1 MGWLLQREVLAY
13 SMKDWKTRSREEDLM
28 EYSMESKQLLELKM
42 VVGEKKKKG
51 RREIE
56 EGQKRGI

>member
-42 VVGEKKKKG
+42 VVGE
-51 RREIE
+51 EEE
-56 EGQKRGI
+56 EGKKRN

>member
-1 MGWLLQREVLAY
+1 
-13 SMKDWKTRSREEDLM
+13 MKDWKTRSREEDLM